1 VATELA
7 IREPTGLA
15 VGVTFSHEQV
25 ELIKRTICKG
35 ATDDELEFFLGQ
47 ARRTGLDPFARQIYA
62 VFRWDGK
69 QKREVMQ
76 TQVSIDGFRLIA
88 ERNGHY
94 GGQIGPE
101 WCARD
106 GVWRDVWLEDEYPAA
121 ARVGVLRT
129 DWREPLYAVAT
140 WKSYVQTYRNRQSNE
155 DVVGTMWQRMPDVML
170 AKCAES
176 LALRRAFPQELSG
189 LYTAEEM
196 SQADKDVPEPAQM
209 VVLTPQ
215 PIKPTRVA
223 PVRTPADEPIGEYPN
238 LDAQMEKARI
248 ADAPP
253 VSHAADAETRARF
266 EANWTKGIVRAV
278 ACGVTPDD
286 KPGPEATKGR
296 LNAAQRELLEAIT
309 ARETLNAALIE
320 KIARAREAGADFPE
334 PVPSEMTDAEIYDQ
348 MATCDRIIGV
358 IEIADED
365 EAF

>member
-140 WKSYVQTYRNRQSNE
+140 WKSYVQTYRRTSC
-155 DVVGTMWQRMPDVML
+155 WR
-170 AKCAES
+170 S
-176 LALRRAFPQELSG
+176 
-189 LYTAEEM
+189 
-196 SQADKDVPEPAQM
+196 
-209 VVLTPQ
+209 
-215 PIKPTRVA
+215 A
-223 PVRTPADEPIGEYPN
+223 PSRSRCD
-238 LDAQMEKARI
+238 
-248 ADAPP
+248 
-253 VSHAADAETRARF
+253 
-266 EANWTKGIVRAV
+266 
-278 ACGVTPDD
+278 
-286 KPGPEATKGR
+286 GPSPR
-296 LNAAQRELLEAIT
+296 
-309 ARETLNAALIE
+309 
-320 KIARAREAGADFPE
+320 
-334 PVPSEMTDAEIYDQ
+334 S
-348 MATCDRIIGV
+348 
-358 IEIADED
+358 
-365 EAF
+365 